1 MGRWCF
7 ISRSLAFDYP
17 PPIFVVPLST
27 QPHPGVSPP
36 SGVQSNQCY
45 GPRASRP
52 HGRPPPPARAAPVPW
67 VLALL
72 HHRTPRTRP
81 GTAGLARQQRSRS
94 CCERRT
100 APALHN
106 AQNARAHTSLG
117 RAALCLARTRHS
129 GLGRPGS
136 RSIPIASC
144 AMRSTPVAQD
154 LQRQHPSPVPPLQN
168 AGVKWTQN
176 GIGIRLW
183 GPRRRLG
190 I

>member
-1 MGRWCF
+1 MYLWFLC
-7 ISRSLAFDYP
+7 AA
-17 PPIFVVPLST
+17 
-27 QPHPGVSPP
+27 HPGVSPP

-100 APALHN
+100 APTLHKMHALTRPSATPPCASHG
-106 AQNARAHTSLG
+106 LG
-117 RAALCLARTRHS
+117 ASASAGLEAAVSPQRAAPCAPHQSRKTSRDNTPHLC
-129 GLGRPGS
+129 
-136 RSIPIASC
+136 
-144 AMRSTPVAQD
+144 
-154 LQRQHPSPVPPLQN
+154 PPLQN
-168 AGVKWTQN
+168 AGVEWMQN
-176 GIGIRLW
+176 GMGIRRR